1 MSIQDYQ
8 NGFIAGM
15 INKGKVEKVVEKIV
29 EVPVEVEKI
38 VEKIVE
44 VPVEAELPYIC
55 TYVDLTASTGAIQ
68 EHDINNYNHPDDYI
82 PVTYSTKGA
91 LKFDVELEGTKP
103 SATTLWLYLD
113 EVHEDG
119 SAEVM
124 MGVAS
129 FGAGSSSFTTNGV
142 QAISYARSKFDE
154 TTTEC
159 RLYFRA
165 MAPTGSTGAIKIRAK
180 ISNVRVE

>member
-15 INKGKVEKVVEKIV
+15 INKGKVEKV
-29 EVPVEVEKI
+29 

-142 QAISYARSKFDE
+142 QAISYARTKFDE
-154 TTTEC
+154 TTTKC